1 MLNAFGRGILFL
13 SSYTPLLVILGI
25 KSADHDIVVAWIFVL
40 VGIASGVA
48 MLFVLA
54 WTRRLEP
61 TPVHVLTAS
70 SESGEVVAYV
80 FTYFIP
86 FIGTSIATS
95 ADVLALVVLL
105 VTIGVVFV
113 NSDLVLV
120 NPLLAGAGFHLHHVE
135 TPGRTKYLVLS
146 RNDLPPEAGSEIRVR
161 RIGNTF
167 GEEASS

>member
-25 KSADHDIVVAWIFVL
+25 KSANHDIVVAWAFVV

-48 MLFVLA
+48 MLLVLA

-61 TPVHVLTAS
+61 TPVHVLTTTS
-70 SESGEVVAYV
+70 GSGEVVAYV

-86 FIGTSIATS
+86 FIGASIATS
-95 ADVLALVVLL
+95 ADVIALVVLL
-105 VTIGVVFV
+105 GTLGVVFV
-113 NSDLVLV
+113 NSNLVLV

-135 TPGRTKYLVLS
+135 TPGRTNYLVLS
-146 RNDLPPEAGSEIRVR
+146 RSDLPPKAGSDIRVR
-161 RIGNTF
+161 RIGTTF
-167 GEEASS
+167 GEEAST

>member
-13 SSYTPLLVILGI
+13 SSYAPLFVILGI
-25 KSADHDIVVAWIFVL
+25 EAANHDIVTAWIFVI

-48 MLFVLA
+48 MLLVLA

-61 TPVHVLTAS
+61 TPVHVVAAS
-70 SESGEVVAYV
+70 SRSGEVVAYV
-80 FTYFIP
+80 FTYVIP
-86 FIGTSIATS
+86 FIGVSVATS
-95 ADVLALVVLL
+95 ADVIALVVLL
-105 VTIGVVFV
+105 ATIGVVFI

-135 TPGRTKYLVLS
+135 TPGRTTYLVMS
-146 RNDLPPEAGSEIRVR
+146 RSDLPPEAGTDIRVR

-167 GEEASS
+167 GEEVSS